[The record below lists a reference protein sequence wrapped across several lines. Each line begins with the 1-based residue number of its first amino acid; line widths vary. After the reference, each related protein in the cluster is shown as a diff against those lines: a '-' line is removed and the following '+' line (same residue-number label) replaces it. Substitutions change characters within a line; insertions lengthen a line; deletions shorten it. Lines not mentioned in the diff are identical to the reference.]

1 MYVYQV
7 AKTDYQVQYGLFWC
21 SYCFA
26 VLIVLLD
33 TGFSLLYVCHI
44 KNIL

>member
-1 MYVYQV
+1 M
-7 AKTDYQVQYGLFWC
+7 LFRLRRPIIRFSMVC
-21 SYCFA
+21 LG

-44 KNIL
+44 KEFIINTGD